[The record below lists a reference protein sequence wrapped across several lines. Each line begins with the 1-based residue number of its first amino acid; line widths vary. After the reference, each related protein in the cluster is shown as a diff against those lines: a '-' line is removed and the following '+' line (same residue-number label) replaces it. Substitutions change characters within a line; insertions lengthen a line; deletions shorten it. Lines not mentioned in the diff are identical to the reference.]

1 MNPVLGQFLH
11 DTDEALHPVLHVLCR
26 QSALLDLVGESAE
39 QMVQVVLA
47 ERAFRVIAVAK
58 VLQQARPHHKAAMKM
73 QVGNSAWTSRLQIFL
88 SGLE

>member
-1 MNPVLGQFLH
+1 
-11 DTDEALHPVLHVLCR
+11 
-26 QSALLDLVGESAE
+26 
-39 QMVQVVLA
+39 MVQVVLA